1 MYKKGALCM
10 ATGGRKST
18 PPKKTNVKKAVK
30 ESKATKITA
39 EREEEIARAISI
51 IESKPHMLYIRY
63 LLTKKLSFRF
73 INNELYRLGL
83 SATSEKTLA
92 DYYMS
97 VIDPVVRKYSLSKLY
112 QDYKKLATNIITK
125 GKADG
130 AEVETLNYKLE
141 ISKNEDLSSKFCMMV
156 KSLDLGKV
164 WTSEIYQA
172 HGSNIEN
179 MPTDGDGVR
188 ILDITILSAKT
199 VDKVLVSEHRSLIE
213 EMILEGIPDV
223 RIEKYC
229 TSKLKTKISAAE
241 ISVYRSV
248 FFNMK
253 LNSLEK
259 SIEVLKGEKNALTA
273 VLKDLNRGVGRFKDE
288 ELGVKKV
295 YRDMLQKRINDI
307 QVLLKSFQMAHTDAT
322 FQRGAFDLNEAERMF
337 TEIMS
342 KAYDRFNELEKH
354 HDRDVPSVQA
364 QVMRIMSM
372 AYDKAMDAKERMPK
386 GGDKATNMQFGELYK
401 QRLSEIHASN
411 REQANEALRAAGF
424 EPFDDDMNINEIG
437 GVDELGVNYKEEDG
451 EE

>member
-1 MYKKGALCM
+1 
-10 ATGGRKST
+10 
-18 PPKKTNVKKAVK
+18 
-30 ESKATKITA
+30 
-39 EREEEIARAISI
+39 
-51 IESKPHMLYIRY
+51 
-63 LLTKKLSFRF
+63 
-73 INNELYRLGL
+73 
-83 SATSEKTLA
+83 
-92 DYYMS
+92 
-97 VIDPVVRKYSLSKLY
+97 
-112 QDYKKLATNIITK
+112 
-125 GKADG
+125 
-130 AEVETLNYKLE
+130 
-141 ISKNEDLSSKFCMMV
+141 
-156 KSLDLGKV
+156 
-164 WTSEIYQA
+164 
-172 HGSNIEN
+172 
-179 MPTDGDGVR
+179 
-188 ILDITILSAKT
+188 
-199 VDKVLVSEHRSLIE
+199 
-213 EMILEGIPDV
+213 
-223 RIEKYC
+223 
-229 TSKLKTKISAAE
+229 
-241 ISVYRSV
+241 
-248 FFNMK
+248 MK

-386 GGDKATNMQFGELYK
+386 GGDKSTNMQFGELYK

-451 EE
+451 NEE